1 VKTECGVPQGSELG
15 LVLFSLYIHDIADV
29 IAGRCKYHLYA
40 DDLQL
45 FITLFSCKPEEIAKC
60 VSLVNDILAGIVNWS
75 AKQGLK
81 LNPNKSQA
89 MIIGSERAHMKLDF
103 TQIPKV
109 ALDGV
114 TLEYCDK
121 VKNVGLIFDKYL
133 LEWPNITDYPK
144 SP

>member
-1 VKTECGVPQGSELG
+1 LKIVLTLLKIKTAAFRVKTECGVPQGSELG

-89 MIIGSERAHMKLDF
+89 MIIGSERAHIKLDF

-121 VKNVGLIFDKYL
+121 VKM
-133 LEWPNITDYPK
+133 
-144 SP
+144 SA